1 MLRLVTDENFD
12 GRVLRGL
19 LARLPNLDV
28 VRVQDVGLSGAPDP
42 AILGF
47 AAGERRVLLTQDVRT
62 MTVFAGERLAA
73 GQPMGGV
80 VLVPQV
86 DSVGRVIEALQELV
100 ETREA
105 ADIEGLILYL
115 KP

>member
-1 MLRLVTDENFD
+1 VLRLVTDENFD

-19 LARLPNLDV
+19 MARLPDLDV
-28 VRVQDVGLSGAPDP
+28 IRVQDVGLSGAADP
-42 AILGF
+42 AILEF
-47 AAGERRVLLTQDVRT
+47 AAGQRRVLLTQDVRT

-73 GQPMGGV
+73 GQPMAGV

-86 DSVGRVIEALQELV
+86 ESVGRVIEALQELV
-100 ETREA
+100 ETRKAEEMK
-105 ADIEGLILYL
+105 DQILYL